1 MNHIHLRFLHRLY
14 HWTLKWAS
22 HPRASLALFGIAFI
36 ESSFFLIPPDIL
48 LIAMTIAKPRRWAW
62 YAAIATIGSVL
73 GGIFGYIIGAA
84 LWESI
89 GKAIVQFYHFESVIK
104 VIQEN
109 YQAHAFVTI
118 FTAAF
123 TPIPYKVITIA
134 AGLFRVSL
142 LTLIAASLIGR
153 GLRFGLVAALL
164 GFFGERMKQLIERYF
179 DMLSLLFAILLI
191 GGFLLITLLV

>member
-1 MNHIHLRFLHRLY
+1 MKTRLTLLHRLY

-36 ESSFFLIPPDIL
+36 ESSFFLIPPDVL
-48 LIAMTIAKPRRWAW
+48 LIPMTIAKPRYWVW
-62 YAAIATIGSVL
+62 YATITTIGSVL
-73 GGIFGYIIGAA
+73 GGIFGYIIGVA

-89 GKAIVQFYHFESVIK
+89 GRAVVQFYHFEPTMEAIK
-104 VIQEN
+104 ES
-109 YQAHAFVTI
+109 YRSHAFLTV

-134 AGLFRVSL
+134 AGLFRISL
-142 LTLIAASLIGR
+142 LTLIVASLIGR

-164 GFFGERMKQLIERYF
+164 GFFGEPMKQFIERYF
-179 DMLSLLFAILLI
+179 NILSFLFLSLLIA
-191 GGFLLITLLV
+191 GFLFITIAL